1 MSAGPD
7 LARLSLNQIT
17 IDQCSLPEAVEAC
30 GRGRARPRSGRGATR
45 SRRSA
50 SSARRELIRAAG
62 LRVSSLCRGGFF
74 PAADAAGRR
83 AADADNRAAVEEA
96 AALGTDVLVLVCGPP
111 LGRDVEGA
119 RAQILAGIERLVP
132 HAEDLGVRLAIEPL
146 HPMMIS
152 ERSAIV
158 TLGEANDLAERFDA
172 DRVGVVVDAYH
183 VWWDPRLYEE
193 IARAGARILGFHVA
207 DWLVPTTDRLQGRGM
222 MGGGRDRPAADP
234 RRGRARRLRRADRGR
249 GHQPRGVVTTGRR
262 DRRRGLRG
270 VRRGGVTSARSG
282 SSRRRAGA

>member
-1 MSAGPD
+1 MSPR
-7 LARLSLNQIT
+7 LELSRLSLNQIT
-17 IDQCSLPEAVEAC
+17 VEQWSLPEVIDAC
-30 GRGRARPRSGRGATR
+30 GRAGLTMIGPWRHKVAEVGVDDA
-45 SRRSA
+45 
-50 SSARRELIRAAG
+50 ARRIREAG

-74 PAADAAGRR
+74 PAADGAGR
-83 AADADNRAAVEEA
+83 AASDADNRRAVEEA

-132 HAEDLGVRLAIEPL
+132 HAEQHGVRLAIEPL

-172 DRVGVVVDAYH
+172 HRVGVVVDAYH

-193 IARAGARILGFHVA
+193 IARAGRRILGYHVA

-222 MGGGRDRPAADP
+222 MGDGVIELKRIRAAVEDAGYDGPIEVEVINREAWARPGDELVAEVCDAFLRAA
-234 RRGRARRLRRADRGR
+234 
-249 GHQPRGVVTTGRR
+249 
-262 DRRRGLRG
+262 
-270 VRRGGVTSARSG
+270 
-282 SSRRRAGA
+282 